1 MERFVEVPG
10 GRLSVADDGA
20 GPPIVLLHA
29 GIADLRAW
37 DPMVPGLVAAGHRA
51 VRYDARGFG
60 RTVTEDVPFS
70 NRADVIA
77 VLDALGIE
85 RAALVGNSRGGQ
97 IAFDTAVEFPDRAVA
112 VVGVGA
118 GLGGFG
124 TEIDPDEQPYVDE
137 AQRLEAGGKLDPDAI
152 ADLDVRL
159 WVDGPGQPADRVP
172 AAIREALRVMD
183 RPQYEPGNVSG
194 QPIPLETTANE
205 RLADLRCP
213 VLAVAGALDIGS
225 MAVLARHL
233 EANAPDARAVI
244 LPGVAHM
251 IGLEAPDELTSLIVE
266 FLRPLRP
273 WI

>member
-1 MERFVEVPG
+1 
-10 GRLSVADDGA
+10 
-20 GPPIVLLHA
+20 
-29 GIADLRAW
+29 
-37 DPMVPGLVAAGHRA
+37 
-51 VRYDARGFG
+51 
-60 RTVTEDVPFS
+60 
-70 NRADVIA
+70 
-77 VLDALGIE
+77 
-85 RAALVGNSRGGQ
+85 
-97 IAFDTAVEFPDRAVA
+97 
-112 VVGVGA
+112 
-118 GLGGFG
+118 
-124 TEIDPDEQPYVDE
+124 
-137 AQRLEAGGKLDPDAI
+137 
-152 ADLDVRL
+152 
-159 WVDGPGQPADRVP
+159 
-172 AAIREALRVMD
+172 MD

-194 QPIPLETTANE
+194 QPIPLEPTANE